1 MCRARLVTFRLYHFP
16 ELVFYAILGYMLELA
31 VKTRHD
37 LGKKAKHVRN
47 KGGIPAVLYGYGIEA
62 KPVEVDSRMFEKVWK
77 ETGETSLVSLLLED
91 GSRKTVLIHDVSEDV
106 LRGNPI
112 HVDFYAVRMDR
123 ELEADIPLVFVGE
136 AEAVTSLGGVLVKV
150 IHELPIRAL
159 PKDLPHEIEVD
170 ISSLR
175 TFENQIFVK
184 DISLPGGVELR
195 MEPDQVIVL
204 VEAPRSEEELA
215 AMEQPAEVSLEN
227 IELAGK
233 KEKEEKTES
242 EESVTSENKEK
253 KE

>member
-1 MCRARLVTFRLYHFP
+1 
-16 ELVFYAILGYMLELA
+16 
-31 VKTRHD
+31 
-37 LGKKAKHVRN
+37 
-47 KGGIPAVLYGYGIEA
+47 
-62 KPVEVDSRMFEKVWK
+62 
-77 ETGETSLVSLLLED
+77 
-91 GSRKTVLIHDVSEDV
+91 
-106 LRGNPI
+106 
-112 HVDFYAVRMDR
+112 MDR

>member
-1 MCRARLVTFRLYHFP
+1 
-16 ELVFYAILGYMLELA
+16 
-31 VKTRHD
+31 
-37 LGKKAKHVRN
+37 
-47 KGGIPAVLYGYGIEA
+47 
-62 KPVEVDSRMFEKVWK
+62 
-77 ETGETSLVSLLLED
+77 
-91 GSRKTVLIHDVSEDV
+91 
-106 LRGNPI
+106 
-112 HVDFYAVRMDR
+112 MDR
-123 ELEADIPLVFVGE
+123 ELEADIPLVFV

-233 KEKEEKTES
+233 KEKETEEESS
-242 EESVTSENKEK
+242 EEISTTAENKEK
-253 KE
+253 K

>member
-1 MCRARLVTFRLYHFP
+1 MKRRVAHRLHFP